1 MWGAPL
7 RPDQVARRN
16 SSGHKSPFHIPIR
29 KIGRE
34 GARHEVFVELAQ

>member
-1 MWGAPL
+1 MWEESL
-7 RPDQVARRN
+7 RPDQLARRN

-34 GARHEVFVELAQ
+34 RARHEVFVELAQ